1 MSDNEKMN
9 TGDGGKKLT
18 IAIIVLAVLLLAA
31 IVKVFLDYRTN
42 SNLNA
47 ENFRQQEELT
57 QTYYSLDSV
66 QSQLD
71 KRIQTISELGGEIDT
86 LLKVK
91 EQLEKEKES
100 IRTNSNRQIGELRS
114 RVEGYRE
121 LLVAQDEEIT
131 KLRAI
136 NEQLLTENT
145 DLKVEKNQLSASIRD
160 LNQSKD
166 KLEEKVALASQLK
179 VENMVISAVNSR
191 GKETEGEF
199 KNRQIESIKIDFNIA
214 ENKVAPVDG
223 KDVLIRIVAPDGN
236 VLFDVTRG
244 SGSFMYEGK
253 EMYYTSKQEILF
265 DNTRQKLSFLY
276 NKGSEYAIGIHKVEV
291 YTDGYVMGMGSFT
304 VK

>member
-9 TGDGGKKLT
+9 MGDGGKKLT

-42 SNLNA
+42 SNLSA

-179 VENMVISAVNSR
+179 VENMFISAVNSR
-191 GKETEGEF
+191 GKETVGEF

-265 DNTRQKLSFLY
+265 DNTRQKLSFQY
-276 NKGSEYAIGIHKVEV
+276 NKGSEYAVGIHKVEV

>member
-1 MSDNEKMN
+1 MSENVN
-9 TGDGGKKLT
+9 TSQGDGSKKLK
-18 IAIIVLAVLLLAA
+18 IVVIVLAVLLLAT
-31 IVKVFLDYRTN
+31 IIKIFVDNSTN
-42 SNLNA
+42 TALSSANLK
-47 ENFRQQEELT
+47 QQEELT

-66 QSQLD
+66 KSELD

-86 LLKVK
+86 LLKVR
-91 EQLEKEKES
+91 EQLEREKES
-100 IRTNSNRQIGELRS
+100 IRNNSNKQIGQLRS

-131 KLRAI
+131 KLKAI

-145 DLKVEKNQLSASIRD
+145 GLKEEKNQLTASIRD

-166 KLEEKVALASQLK
+166 KLEEKVALASRLK
-179 VENMVISAVNSR
+179 VENMVISAINSR
-191 GKETEGEF
+191 GKETVGEF

-276 NKGSEYAIGIHKVEV
+276 NKGSEYAVGIHKVEV
-291 YTDGYVMGMGSFT
+291 FTDGYLMGAGAFT

>member
-42 SNLNA
+42 SNLSA
-47 ENFRQQEELT
+47 ENFKQQEELT

-160 LNQSKD
+160 LNESKD

-191 GKETEGEF
+191 GKETVGEF

-253 EMYYTSKQEILF
+253 EMYFTSKQEILF

-276 NKGSEYAIGIHKVEV
+276 NKGSEYAMGIHKVEV

>member
-1 MSDNEKMN
+1 MSEIVHSNQGSSEKRL
-9 TGDGGKKLT
+9 KII
-18 IAIIVLAVLLLAA
+18 IAVLAVLLVAA
-31 IVKVFLDYRTN
+31 VVKIFIDN
-42 SNLNA
+42 STNA
-47 ENFRQQEELT
+47 ELNTQNLKQQEELT

-66 QSQLD
+66 KSELD

-86 LLKVK
+86 LLKVR

-100 IRTNSNRQIGELRS
+100 IRNNSNRQIGQLRS

-121 LLVAQDEEIT
+121 LLVAQDEEIV
-131 KLRAI
+131 KLKAI

-145 DLKVEKNQLSASIRD
+145 GLKEEKNQLTASIRD

-166 KLEEKVALASQLK
+166 KLEEKVALASRLK
-179 VENMVISAVNSR
+179 VENMVIAAVNSR
-191 GKETEGEF
+191 GKETVGEF

-244 SGSFMYEGK
+244 SGSFMFEGK

-276 NKGSEYAIGIHKVEV
+276 SKGSEYAVGIHKVEV
-291 YTDGYVMGMGSFT
+291 FTDGYLMGAGAFT

>member
-1 MSDNEKMN
+1 MSEGGSN
-9 TGDGGKKLT
+9 TKKQQSII
-18 IAIIVLAVLLLAA
+18 IALAILLVLAL
-31 IVKVFLDYRTN
+31 VKIGLDYTTN
-42 SNLNA
+42 KSLSEDNL
-47 ENFRQQEELT
+47 RKQEELT
-57 QTYYSLDSV
+57 ETYFSLDSV
-66 QSQLD
+66 SSELD
-71 KRIQTISELGGEIDT
+71 KKIQTIAELGGEVDT
-86 LLKVK
+86 LLKIK
-91 EQLEKEKES
+91 EQLEQEKEA
-100 IRTNSNRQIGELRS
+100 IRTRTNREISQLKA

-145 DLKVEKNQLSASIRD
+145 GLKEERNELTASIRN
-160 LNQSKD
+160 LNQSKNQ
-166 KLEEKVALASQLK
+166 LEQKVALASQLK

-191 GKETEGEF
+191 GKETVGEF
-199 KNRQIESIKIDFNIA
+199 KNRQIESIKITFNIA

-244 SGSFMYEGK
+244 SGSFMFENR
-253 EMYYTSKQEILF
+253 EMYFTAKQEILF

-276 NKGSEYAIGIHKVEV
+276 NKGSEYAVGIHKVEV
-291 YTDGYVMGMGSFT
+291 YTDGYLMGAGSFT

>member
-42 SNLNA
+42 SNLSA

-191 GKETEGEF
+191 GKETVGEF

-276 NKGSEYAIGIHKVEV
+276 NKGSEYAMGIHKVEV

>member
-276 NKGSEYAIGIHKVEV
+276 NKGSEYAMGIHKVEV